1 MLSLCRAHEWRRGER
16 FCGQNGMSRGARTD
30 FGPGPILPGSEFHR
44 ILRLYRFDIP
54 RAPGHPLAEGPGF
67 SYRARGVCLRSRP
80 V

>member
-1 MLSLCRAHEWRRGER
+1 MLSLRRAHEWRSGLE
-16 FCGQNGMSRGARTD
+16 
-30 FGPGPILPGSEFHR
+30 
-44 ILRLYRFDIP
+44 ILRAKWNVAWSPNRFRARSDTAGLGIPPNPTLYRFDIP